1 MISPPV
7 KLRNMLDNHE
17 NEPKTGFT
25 VQQPSKLHQIETS
38 KKKNRGSSIFLS
50 FVKCVLTGIILAGFL
65 LSLVASKL
73 SLVSIGQHINLTN
86 KTYKQL
92 EKECGTKNHASCDKT
107 EETAFVMLILTMM
120 IPQGLT
126 FFRSLKNSFSSE
138 QPYPSRKAAGW
149 VRSLI

>member
-7 KLRNMLDNHE
+7 KLRKMLDNPE
-17 NEPKTGFT
+17 NEPKTVFT
-25 VQQPSKLHQIETS
+25 VQQPSKVNQIETS
-38 KKKNRGSSIFLS
+38 KSTAGGSSIFLS
-50 FVKCVLTGIILAGFL
+50 IVKCVLTGIMIAGFL

-107 EETAFVMLILTMM
+107 EETAFVMLVLTLM
-120 IPQGLT
+120 IPQG
-126 FFRSLKNSFSSE
+126 
-138 QPYPSRKAAGW
+138 
-149 VRSLI
+149 